1 MKHIMLMK
9 KCILFFS
16 AIACAISAN
25 AQLDKELSNLT
36 TNLEE
41 IGVLKNLTSKE
52 IESSK
57 LGIGFET
64 LDRKVFEPS
73 NFYENVGK
81 IGVKWARC
89 QTGWAR
95 TETEKGKYDFAWLD
109 DVVDN
114 LLKRGIQ
121 PWFNVGYGNPI
132 YMGEIK
138 GNPTAV
144 GHIPLYYGE
153 ECEQAWKNY
162 VKALASHFKGRVKHF
177 EIWNEPEIK
186 QFWQPKGADPLE
198 YARLIKITADE
209 IKSVYPEAIIGA
221 CSAGVYV
228 DKYVEKLMATD
239 VAKSLDFYSVHNYCL
254 MPEINFQNYIN
265 ALRVLMKKNGVKAQ
279 IWQGETGF
287 PSYAPPTSWVRKSW
301 AWHSSNETMQAK
313 SMLRR
318 YITDLRSGLDHTS
331 FFMVTDFSPSYV
343 KGDGNGM
350 SDEAVWG
357 IFENK
362 EGYRPK
368 KVFYVMRN
376 FCSMF
381 SNQTKL
387 ADYTFTLNLN
397 RLYPTQTPVSRLGMF
412 AALSNLT
419 SFERNGYP
427 VYCYYMPEDPQLQ
440 MRTIENIVLQQKGQN
455 KFKNPVLID
464 MMTGKVYRIKT
475 NGAYLGGL
483 PITDYPLF
491 VTDID
496 AISDIF
502 VPKK

>member
-1 MKHIMLMK
+1 MRKYIA
-9 KCILFFS
+9 FFS
-16 AIACAISAN
+16 AVACAISAN
-25 AQLDKELSNLT
+25 AQLDKELTSLS

-41 IGVLKNLTSKE
+41 IGILKNLTSNE

-73 NFYENVGK
+73 HFYDNVGK
-81 IGVKWARC
+81 TGVKWARC

-132 YMGEIK
+132 YMGEVK

-144 GHIPLYYGE
+144 GHIPLYYGK

-186 QFWQPKGADPLE
+186 QFWQPKGADPIE
-198 YARLIKITADE
+198 YARLIKISANE

-221 CSAGVYV
+221 CSAGVYTG
-228 DKYVEKLMATD
+228 KYVETLMETD
-239 VAKSLDFYSVHNYCL
+239 TAKTLDFYSVHNYGL
-254 MPEINFQNYIN
+254 MPEVNFPNYIKSLR
-265 ALRVLMKKNGVKAQ
+265 ALMQKNGVKAQ

-301 AWHSSNETMQAK
+301 AWHPSNETLQAK

-318 YITDLRSGLDHTS
+318 YISDLRAGLDHSS
-331 FFMVTDFSPSYV
+331 FFMVTDFTSSYV

-357 IFENK
+357 VFENK

-381 SNQTKL
+381 SNKTKL
-387 ADYTFTLNLN
+387 ADYSFTLHLDKI
-397 RLYPTQTPVSRLGMF
+397 YPVQSPVSRLGLM
-412 AALSNLT
+412 ATISNLT

-427 VYCYYMPEDPQLQ
+427 VLCYYTPEDPQMQ
-440 MRTIENIVLQQKGQN
+440 MTTIENIKMEIRSKKSLSK
-455 KFKNPVLID
+455 PVLID
-464 MMTGKVYRIKT
+464 MMSGKVYRIKGDNT
-475 NGAYLGGL
+475 TLISGIPL
-483 PITDYPLF
+483 TDYPLF
-491 VTDID
+491 VTDLD